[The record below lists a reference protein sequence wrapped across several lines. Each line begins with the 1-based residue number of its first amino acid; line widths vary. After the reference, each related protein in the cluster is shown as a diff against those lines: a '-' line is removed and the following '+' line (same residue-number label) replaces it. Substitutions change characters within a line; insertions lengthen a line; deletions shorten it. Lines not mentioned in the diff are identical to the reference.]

1 MQTTSQVKVWSR
13 DFVLLIG
20 TALVAW
26 ISHYLLVPILPLYAA
41 QRLLASPS
49 QIGVLMGIL
58 ATAAIFSRLLA
69 GYALDRWGRRSI
81 QIGFLALY
89 GLVVFVYG
97 LAPSMS
103 ALILFRLLRGI
114 PFGIATTSCDT
125 IASDLVPAARRGEG
139 LGYYA
144 LAQTLAMFIGPA
156 LALGVLGDGQFAR
169 LFVLAGGSALAAAAL
184 AWWIRHPPIHNA
196 TTSFSLRSAFEWR
209 VGWLSLIM
217 LFIALGYGS
226 LMAFIGLYGAELQI
240 PNAGLFFSLYAVG
253 LLAAQAGSGRILDR
267 RGPRWVVGGG
277 LGLLSAAY
285 AGLALWQTA
294 AGFFGAAF
302 AMGLG
307 FGAVSNSMRAMA
319 INLVPQER
327 RGAANGTLY
336 SVFDIGIASGSALL
350 GAAAQVVQSY
360 AATYL
365 FVSAIM
371 LVAIVLFFAVILP
384 RYRAQFLKE
393 GY

>member
-13 DFVLLIG
+13 DLLLLFGTVLL
-20 TALVAW
+20 AW
-26 ISHYLLVPILPLYAA
+26 NSHYLLVPILPLYAA
-41 QRLLASPS
+41 QRLQASPS
-49 QIGVLMGIL
+49 QVGVLMGIL

-81 QIGFLALY
+81 QIVFLALY
-89 GLVVFVYG
+89 GVVVFVYG
-97 LAPSMS
+97 LAPSIA
-103 ALILFRLLRGI
+103 ALILLRLLRGI

-144 LAQTLAMFIGPA
+144 LAQTLAMVIGPA
-156 LALGVLGDGQFAR
+156 LALAVLGEGRFER
-169 LFVLAGGSALAAAAL
+169 IFVIAGGSALAAAAL
-184 AWWIRHPPIHNA
+184 AWWIRHPPIRSA
-196 TTSFSLRSAFEWR
+196 TTSFSLRSSFERR

-217 LFIALGYGS
+217 LFIALGFGS
-226 LMAFIGLYGAELQI
+226 LMSFVGLYAAELGI
-240 PNAGLFFSLYAVG
+240 ANAGLFFSLYAVG
-253 LLAAQAGSGRILDR
+253 LLTAQAGSGRILDR

-285 AGLALWQTA
+285 AALALWQTA
-294 AGFFGAAF
+294 AGFFGAAY

-336 SVFDIGIASGSALL
+336 SVYGIGIASGSALL
-350 GAAAQVVQSY
+350 GAAAQAVRSY

-365 FVSAIM
+365 FVAGIM
-371 LVAIVLFFAVILP
+371 LVAILLFFVVIMP
-384 RYRAQFLKE
+384 RYRIQAVKE
-393 GY
+393 GC

>member
-13 DFVLLIG
+13 DLLLLFG
-20 TALVAW
+20 TAVLAW
-26 ISHYLLVPILPLYAA
+26 NSHYLLVPILPLYAA
-41 QRLLASPS
+41 QRLQASPS
-49 QIGVLMGIL
+49 QVGVLMGIL

-81 QIGFLALY
+81 QIVFLALY
-89 GLVVFVYG
+89 GIVVLGYG

-103 ALILFRLLRGI
+103 ALILLRLLRGI

-125 IASDLVPAARRGEG
+125 IASDLVPATRRGEG

-144 LAQTLAMFIGPA
+144 LAQTMAMGIGPA
-156 LALGVLGDGQFAR
+156 VALGVLADGRFGR
-169 LFVLAGGSALAAAAL
+169 IFVIAAILPLAAAAL
-184 AWWIRHPPIHNA
+184 AWWIRHPPIRNA
-196 TTSFSLRSAFEWR
+196 RTSFSLRSAFERR

-226 LMAFIGLYGAELQI
+226 LMSFVGLYGAELRI
-240 PNAGLFFSLYAVG
+240 ANAGLFFSVYAVG

-285 AGLALWQTA
+285 ATLALWQTA

-365 FVSAIM
+365 FVAGLM
-371 LVAIVLFFAVILP
+371 LVAIVLFFVVILP
-384 RYRAQFLKE
+384 RYRTQAVND
-393 GY
+393 GR